1 MHCWQQ
7 DIFLTVKIRW
17 AKATIKESSDSVR
30 DQIRTKPT
38 AFNRSSANEPSTK
51 NIDWRAFV
59 QPGKTEINWETK
71 GATIINKKQDDMQ
84 EIIGNL
90 WEHKKDS
97 IRVHIRVTG
106 QQWGRSDFEHKNS
119 VEQGTGRGIEAIGTA
134 VDINVGDG
142 CITGG
147 GRVHWGIV
155 ATIWGRWWIKVEFF
169 SVGEADNTAGIQA
182 EEKGC
187 GGGMF

>member
-1 MHCWQQ
+1 MHRWQQ

-30 DQIRTKPT
+30 DQRRTKPAT
-38 AFNRSSANEPSTK
+38 FNRSSANEPPTK

-59 QPGKTEINWETK
+59 QPGKTEINGETK
-71 GATIINKKQDDMQ
+71 GAAIISKKQDDMQ
-84 EIIGNL
+84 EIRGNL

-119 VEQGTGRGIEAIGTA
+119 VEQGTGRGIEAVGTA

-142 CITGG
+142 GVTGRVG
-147 GRVHWGIV
+147 VHWGIV
-155 ATIWGRWWIKVEFF
+155 ATIWGTWWIKVEFF
-169 SVGEADNTAGIQA
+169 SMWEADNIAGIQA
-182 EEKGC
+182 QDQEGR
-187 GGGMF
+187 GAML